1 MVVDGYPKWSLTP
14 MRLVCRKSYFDAVI
28 RREAS
33 QVDLS
38 LITAQQQR
46 PAVNLSAHLVA
57 VYDVPERRGK
67 PRIHEL
73 FPVTVHGVDA
83 NGEAFEANGV
93 LDNLSA
99 DGLYM
104 KLRQCIDPGATVTII
119 IQFCSTPI
127 NVEPTPRVL
136 LYGMALRAELMPGG
150 ECGVA
155 IKFTHHRFL

>member
-1 MVVDGYPKWSLTP
+1 
-14 MRLVCRKSYFDAVI
+14 VI
-28 RREAS
+28 RTEAS

-38 LITAQQQR
+38 LITA
-46 PAVNLSAHLVA
+46 PKKGTEVNLTNRVVA
-57 VYDVPERRGK
+57 VHEDPERRRK

-93 LDNLSA
+93 LDNLSS

-104 KLRQCIDPGATVTII
+104 KLRQCIDPGATLTII
-119 IQFCSTPI
+119 IQFLPAPI
-127 NVEPTPRVL
+127 SAEATPRVL
-136 LYGMALRAELMPGG
+136 LYGMVLRAELMSGG